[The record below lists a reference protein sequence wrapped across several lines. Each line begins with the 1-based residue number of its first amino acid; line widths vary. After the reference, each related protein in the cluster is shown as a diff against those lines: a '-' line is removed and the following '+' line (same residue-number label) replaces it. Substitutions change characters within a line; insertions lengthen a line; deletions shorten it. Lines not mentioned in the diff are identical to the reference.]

1 MGFQRGRAQPQ
12 TLLITVTAMCV
23 LSWGAVNGARRSF
36 SGTERFHLQREA
48 AVIPNSPEI
57 YIRKSVELKFGSSL
71 WTMSA
76 RSRVHTVSFG
86 HGSLYFI

>member
-48 AVIPNSPEI
+48 VVIQTAL
-57 YIRKSVELKFGSSL
+57 KSTSENQ
-71 WTMSA
+71 WN
-76 RSRVHTVSFG
+76 
-86 HGSLYFI
+86 